1 MIVDD
6 SKVMGMTTKKSL
18 EEISPEYAII
28 YVNSGEICL
37 NVLEYNH
44 FDLVLLDIEMPEMN
58 GWQVFKTMKQHNKLK
73 SIPVAFLTGR
83 EDDYSKALGKLLG
96 DAYLEKGLGIKELK
110 EKIEVL
116 LNNPVTMDE
125 SKAKVIENVLK
136 ESYA

>member
-18 EEISPEYAII
+18 EEISPDYAII
-28 YVNSGEICL
+28 YVSSGELCL
-37 NVLEYNH
+37 DVLKHNY
-44 FDLVLLDIEMPEMN
+44 FDLVLLDIEMPKMN
-58 GWQVFKTMKQHNKLK
+58 GWQVFKTMKQNDKLK

-110 EKIEVL
+110 GKIENL
-116 LNNPVTMDE
+116 LSNPIRMDD
-125 SKAKVIENVLK
+125 SKAKVIEKVLK
-136 ESYA
+136 EGC